1 MPTPQLPHVPVGATG
16 LRVPV
21 LGLGGAPIGN
31 LYATVPEA
39 QALATVRYAL
49 EHGLHFIDTAP
60 LYGAGHSERLIGQAV
75 ANRPRASFV
84 IATKVGRLVSPEGD
98 ISFDFTRSGV
108 LRSLEAS
115 LQRLNLAQVDIL
127 HLHDADDEG
136 HFKTAMDEA
145 FPALAE
151 LRAQGV
157 IKAIG
162 AGMNQWQKPAEFLR
176 HADFNCFLLAGRYTL
191 LEQGGL
197 DFLNTCQSKN
207 VRVFLGGVYNSGILA
222 TGPRP
227 GAKYNYTDAPTHILE
242 RTGKIEAI
250 CQRHHVPLKA
260 AAIQFALA
268 HPAVSAVIGAVTPDE
283 VAENLRMWQTPIPP
297 AVWADL
303 RAAGLLDEAA
313 PLPNPV

>member
-1 MPTPQLPHVPVGATG
+1 MPTPQLPHVPVGTTG
-16 LRVPV
+16 LRVPL

-31 LYATVPEA
+31 LYATLPEA
-39 QALATVRYAL
+39 QVLATVRFAL

-60 LYGAGHSERLIGQAV
+60 LYGAGGSERLIGQVV
-75 ANRPRASFV
+75 ANYPRASFV
-84 IATKVGRLVSPEGD
+84 LATKVGRLVLPGGQV
-98 ISFDFTRSGV
+98 SFDFTRSGV
-108 LRSLEAS
+108 LRSLEES
-115 LQRLNLAQVDIL
+115 LQRLNLTQVDIL
-127 HLHDADDEG
+127 HIHDADDEG
-136 HFKTAMDEA
+136 HFKTALEEA

-197 DFLNTCQSKN
+197 DFLNTCQAKN

-227 GAKYNYTDAPTHILE
+227 GAKYNYSDAPPHILE
-242 RTGKIEAI
+242 RVAKIEAV
-250 CQRHHVPLKA
+250 CRRHQVPLKA

-268 HPAVSAVIGAVTPDE
+268 HPAVSAVIGAQSPDE
-283 VAENLRMWQTPIPP
+283 IAENLRMWQTPIPP
-297 AVWADL
+297 AVWTDL
-303 RAAGLLDEAA
+303 RADGLLAEAA
-313 PLPNPV
+313 PLPNPF